1 LKPSSFKGDF
11 IMEHQHAPSTI
22 TPERPFRVHPVV
34 WLIAAGIVAAL
45 VAIFIFKVEIGTVF
59 TYERIR

>member
-1 LKPSSFKGDF
+1 
-11 IMEHQHAPSTI
+11 MEHQHAPSTI